1 MFKEKFD
8 HNYDF
13 KSKFEDSPF
22 DKIPIQPKE
31 LKVEYNGLENYFDG
45 IPIVKNERSLNLNI
59 YRNTLFK
66 ETLKVISFQL
76 NQKLMTMI
84 NKDS

>member
-13 KSKFEDSPF
+13 KSRFEDSPF
-22 DKIPIQPKE
+22 DKIPIQQKE

-45 IPIVKNERSLNLNI
+45 IPIVWNE
-59 YRNTLFK
+59 
-66 ETLKVISFQL
+66 EV
-76 NQKLMTMI
+76 
-84 NKDS
+84 